1 MWYNGII
8 EVRVRTLSPT
18 SNFTKER
25 KNVYSWM
32 QHLHYYFDRHYYGN
46 FRLKEATDM
55 AKNWYWFIFTDGT
68 RECAMGFSKC
78 ELATMERKHGKLM
91 RKILA

>member
-1 MWYNGII
+1 
-8 EVRVRTLSPT
+8 
-18 SNFTKER
+18 
-25 KNVYSWM
+25 
-32 QHLHYYFDRHYYGN
+32 
-46 FRLKEATDM
+46 M